1 VEPRHYLATEALP
14 LVPRRRRLP
23 LEPFQELARAVIGF
37 YLIQTFEKWTVPVA
51 AAFMILISIL
61 AWTKADVVWSHST
74 VHGGDKW
81 TAITQLMTAI
91 GVGWG
96 SRG

>member
-1 VEPRHYLATEALP
+1 MAVQVLI
-14 LVPRRRRLP
+14 
-23 LEPFQELARAVIGF
+23 AVIGF